1 MVRSVWESM
10 QPWWWSYD
18 VRWCHGWE
26 QFLGEMDGSTGDNRY
41 IITGAGGSR
50 PDAQVSLI
58 MYPRPHR
65 PVGHIIQ
72 NPARVRL
79 RRDSF
84 CRVEGSLDYLFRS
97 WISRKPPKCATG
109 GARLSRSL
117 VAFSFPTSKCTH
129 RRITTSWSRWPLPL
143 STAADN
149 HPSIH
154 LMAIRVLGGV
164 YKPPLEWQMRG
175 CFCHRTIDPNLW

>member
-97 WISRKPPKCATG
+97 WICESDQSPPSESSASCHEWLTYVSRFDAEFPPFQLG
-109 GARLSRSL
+109 
-117 VAFSFPTSKCTH
+117 
-129 RRITTSWSRWPLPL
+129 
-143 STAADN
+143 N
-149 HPSIH
+149 HPS
-154 LMAIRVLGGV
+154 VLLVEPVSLDRWLRFHSLHQSVPTAG
-164 YKPPLEWQMRG
+164 
-175 CFCHRTIDPNLW
+175 